1 MLGFLKPKK
10 KNYPSTSTVK
20 GINELREGMVEVM
33 EEIYAQEG
41 RKPTRSEIRK
51 KFDANYVAIS
61 YIRDEWWATI
71 EPEITDDDVIVEDA
85 VLVSNE
91 DALVAT
97 GMKTLESDSTP
108 KLASNKSIEE
118 QVEEAYQ
125 KGLSEGKEKKSRT
138 KTRVRVPNLN

>member
-61 YIRDEWWATI
+61 KIRDEWWATI
-71 EPEITDDDVIVEDA
+71 EPTIPVDEGDVEDV
-85 VLVSNE
+85 VLVTNE
-91 DALVAT
+91 NQAIAVVSEALEQKKEPAVVI
-97 GMKTLESDSTP
+97 S
-108 KLASNKSIEE
+108 KSIEE

-125 KGLSEGKEKKSRT
+125 KGLSEGKERKNRT